1 MAPKDP
7 NFSNKFVVAS
17 KIFVSVIPDSNTL
30 IPEKLASTAQ
40 TDVPS
45 NVYLLDTPE
54 DDGSWFKYMKVAK
67 TPELF
72 EEACSIYPKYWKV
85 YYRHA
90 LYYIYTRDSSKA
102 FEVFNEALK
111 SVNDF
116 DLHVKYLVFLY
127 HTASIHEY
135 IGSLINAID
144 KAGFDYR
151 SDTLWMEWAIM
162 LVKIYNCNLLALGMT
177 SGLLPDIFTLD
188 QNLLKTPLVPSE
200 TEQLVFRSPNSLDP
214 SNRTYLEMYGELNS
228 LRNLFHRWLKTPTN
242 NMRALWDSYS
252 NFENTVDS
260 TGTLSSKLLGEM
272 KTVIN
277 LSMRSYERITELY
290 SKVYPIKPASYEG
303 TMSSPESVAE
313 AVGYW
318 MEIIM
323 FEESNPLEVDNE
335 LVVERVVYNFERAL
349 CPLVFSRE
357 MWYRYFQY
365 LLFTDKRELAISKVK
380 MALSTYL
387 KEDDKL
393 RFVLALYLQESGEVD
408 KAHEEFASL
417 VAPGLKSSE
426 LDSEVKEEVKLRSL
440 LECKDY
446 LSYEKSELDGIVH
459 YLNFVRREMGNH
471 AWREHVQLILAK
483 SDLNSWELYWY
494 AASTELR
501 CFRDYD
507 RAVQILKQAQSKM
520 AFNFGYMVLFFNT
533 LLNVG
538 KHNDVRILIS
548 ELIVGSLDKGSKMTE
563 LDRETLWNFWMNMEY
578 LYGTAETFDN
588 VKNLYLSSVISSK
601 LELDTF
607 TEKSKH
613 TAEGPKFPLYAD
625 VEEAFKKS
633 GSTSKRQIAN
643 DFSAIVESRKK
654 LFCSGVSFDHLDK
667 IFKFNVFNHGSPDA
681 KGGELSRDAG
691 VQPPV
696 HDKLPA
702 VAASTEVKK
711 EPDHVENEDKLP
723 KKDTKRARGKK
734 TKAQASEKGD
744 EVVVEAT
751 RTHADE
757 PVLLVK
763 YGTKIA
769 RPNVSKLSEIE
780 PKMTTSLESLL
791 QLHSSRRPIMP
802 PKFRTLDSTSTPC
815 KALFDFIRILPSSRD
830 NKFSNLYVNTESVD
844 YLIRTV
850 ENMDLDNIEIDQY
863 EPLPTNLTAQLKET
877 DETLN
882 EKSFEFNQGLE
893 NILRFLQDNSHFE
906 DRPGKRQKIA
916 I

>member
-1 MAPKDP
+1 MVPKDP

-40 TDVPS
+40 SEVPS

-90 LYYIYTRDSSKA
+90 LYYIYNRDSSKA

-111 SVNDF
+111 S
-116 DLHVKYLVFLY
+116 YLVFLY

-135 IGSLINAID
+135 IGSLVNAIE

-151 SDTLWMEWAIM
+151 SDTLWTEWAIM

-177 SGLLPDIFTLD
+177 SGLLPDIFAQD

-200 TEQLVFRSPNSLDP
+200 TEQLVFRSANSLDP

-228 LRNLFHRWLKTPTN
+228 LRNLFHRWLRTPTN

-252 NFENTVDS
+252 IFENTVDS

-277 LSMRSYERITELY
+277 LTMRSYERITELY

-303 TMSSPESVAE
+303 TMSSQENVSE

-323 FEESNPLEVDNE
+323 FEESNPMEVDNE

-349 CPLVFSRE
+349 CPLVFCRE

-365 LLFTDKRELAISKVK
+365 LLFTDKREQAISKIK
-380 MALSTYL
+380 MALGTYL

-446 LSYEKSELDGIVH
+446 LAYEKSELDGIVH
-459 YLNFVRREMGNH
+459 YLNFVRREMGNS

-501 CFRDYD
+501 CFRDHD

-520 AFNFGYMVLFFNT
+520 AFNFKYMLLFFNT

-548 ELIVGSLDKGSKMTE
+548 QLIVGSLDKGSKMTE
-563 LDRETLWNFWMNMEY
+563 ADRENLWNFWMNMEY

-588 VKNLYLSSVISSK
+588 VKSLYLSSVVSSK
-601 LELDTF
+601 LGIDTF

-613 TAEGPKFPLYAD
+613 TTEVPKFPLYSD
-625 VEEAFKKS
+625 VGEAFKKS

-667 IFKFNVFNHGSPDA
+667 IFKFNVLHHDAPEPKGAQLSPEA
-681 KGGELSRDAG
+681 RGHLAARDILG
-691 VQPPV
+691 PV
-696 HDKLPA
+696 APA
-702 VAASTEVKK
+702 TEVKR
-711 EPDHVENEDKLP
+711 ESEHVENEDRLP
-723 KKDTKRARGKK
+723 RKDTKKGRGKK
-734 TKAQASEKGD
+734 AKPQASERGDD
-744 EVVVEAT
+744 EVVPEAT
-751 RTHADE
+751 RAHPEE
-757 PVLLVK
+757 PVSLVK
-763 YGTKIA
+763 YGTRIS
-769 RPNVSKLSEIE
+769 RPNVTKLSEIE

-791 QLHSSRRPIMP
+791 QLHGSRRPIMP
-802 PKFRTLDSTSTPC
+802 PKFRTLDATSTPC

-850 ENMDLDNIEIDQY
+850 ENMDLDNVEVDQY
-863 EPLPTNLTAQLKET
+863 EPLPINLAAQLKET

-906 DRPGKRQKIA
+906 DKPGKRQRIA